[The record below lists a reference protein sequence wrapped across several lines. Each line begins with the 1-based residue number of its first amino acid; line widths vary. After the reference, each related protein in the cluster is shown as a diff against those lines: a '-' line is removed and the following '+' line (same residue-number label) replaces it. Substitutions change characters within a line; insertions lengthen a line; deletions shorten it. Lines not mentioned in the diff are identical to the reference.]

1 MMQPQQLITLNKK
14 VNTWIIYFSISKIG
28 LGMLTCYILGNLCYT
43 QCLLFVFRT
52 CNISYV
58 FLDITSKTIIRVWLS
73 DNLSVTTNSECKRK
87 ETWTSENMKKSLPRK
102 RFLIIRLFCTKSNI
116 RTIKQKLG
124 FIKRWNEWFVCSIFY
139 PAFILFCKCSK
150 PGLYFT
156 NRLASD
162 ILNFLQAKWKAVQR
176 SLLNI

>member
-28 LGMLTCYILGNLCYT
+28 LGLLTCYILGNLCYT

-58 FLDITSKTIIRVWLS
+58 FLDITSKTIIRVGLS